1 MPKMLMAL
9 TPFLP
14 GRKEGEALKRAARQG
29 N

>member
-14 GRKEGEALKRAARQG
+14 AHKEGEALKRAARQG
-29 N
+29 G